1 MCVLSPAQKIRHK
14 MSSKMPTFS
23 STVEAEN
30 PSYCLYLT
38 GVVLRLLI
46 SLHCSLLVYSIVVV
60 SSTIANWGKLEYSL
74 FKWGHLQN
82 WFLDCCYKSKSTS
95 SLQQL
100 LLSRIL
106 STYQL
111 VPWLYGG
118 AILGLHVTTSLYVQD
133 WTLMRF
139 KFLMI
144 NITECP
150 YW

>member
-1 MCVLSPAQKIRHK
+1 MFKGGYFFTTA
-14 MSSKMPTFS
+14 
-23 STVEAEN
+23 EAEN
-30 PSYCLYLT
+30 SRIVILPLLPSYWYKFQIIR
-38 GVVLRLLI
+38 GRVLI
-46 SLHCSLLVYSIVVV
+46 SLNSSLLVYSIVVV
-60 SSTIANWGKLEYSL
+60 LSTIANWGKLEYSL

-118 AILGLHVTTSLYVQD
+118 AILGLHVTTSRYVQD